1 MSAPIDRRVFSLR
14 ALSLA
19 AGAPAALVA
28 LRAFVAPGR
37 ADALETPSE
46 TASSTGR
53 SEGELT
59 KTAEAIHEEVVIP
72 APRARVYSAL
82 TDAKRFSSMTAYS
95 MVPKAG
101 PAAIANGA
109 GGAFTLFDGHVT
121 GRHIELVPN
130 RRVVQAWRAAD
141 WPAGLYSVARFE
153 LAGDGPQTTIQFD
166 HTGFPAGQGEHLV
179 QGWEANYWTPL
190 RKLLG

>member
-1 MSAPIDRRVFSLR
+1 MSTPIDRRVFSLR
-14 ALSLA
+14 ALFLA
-19 AGAPAALVA
+19 AGSPAALVA
-28 LRAFVAPGR
+28 LRAFIVPR
-37 ADALETPSE
+37 SADALEPPSRVAPLP
-46 TASSTGR
+46 ASSQ
-53 SEGELT
+53 GELT
-59 KTAEAIHEEVVIP
+59 KTAEAIHEDVVIR
-72 APRARVYSAL
+72 APRARVYAAL
-82 TDAKRFSSMTAYS
+82 TDAKRFSAMTAYS

-101 PAAIANGA
+101 PATIAPGA

-141 WPAGLYSVARFE
+141 WPAGVYSVARFE
-153 LAGDGPQTTIQFD
+153 LTGDGPQTTIQFD
-166 HTGFPAGQGEHLV
+166 HTGFPADQGEHLV